1 MRILKF
7 NSHLTIAFFAAVNHL
22 NGPSYRGAWMYFLV
36 YISLQ
41 ANNRGLTAR
50 ESSHIKVKGMLVVSH
65 MGCELQIMVP
75 LRVSGT
81 ESHYIYPFMY
91 CLGRGFNKN

>member
-1 MRILKF
+1 
-7 NSHLTIAFFAAVNHL
+7 
-22 NGPSYRGAWMYFLV
+22 MYFFV

-41 ANNRGLTAR
+41 ANNQGLRAR
-50 ESSHIKVKGMLVVSH
+50 ESSRIKVKGMLVVSH
-65 MGCELQIMVP
+65 MGCELQILVS

-91 CLGRGFNKN
+91 C